1 METQNN
7 KDGGQTSISPP
18 LNVKNDNP
26 PTIRALSSGID
37 TLYLTLN
44 VDWSGS
50 GFLSHLATLKTSAI
64 ESDKAVPGQIEDWL
78 YLVQPYGRRGYEW
91 LLESSEY
98 TLRIGSW
105 DIPKASKPSV
115 IIEIRSEPL
124 WRLGPEKAAGRILS
138 LISLVS
144 SSDLERQTVRDI
156 KVSRADLCVDVLTPA
171 SFWNSE
177 ILQSIVCRAKTIRP
191 FYRNSQL
198 IELDGFKVGNGDL
211 VARLYDK
218 QQEIKIKS
226 RKYWMYDIWEFQ
238 AIPQGW
244 TVIRVEFQLMRQA
257 IKDLGLDTPDDLFCL
272 SVNLWAYCTQEWLK
286 LQDRPGT
293 HHTQRKTLQWW
304 SVVQGGYNQVQGAY
318 PLVRYKAIK
327 SKQEHLIRQ
336 AYGLMTSLTALQ
348 QEQAG
353 ADIAELA
360 DFNDCLS
367 AIFESLDFLG
377 GERDFGI
384 RVFEKRAKN
393 SREYEKNAHIQE
405 LRHKLGFLSCDDDC
419 NYDGG
424 NNNES

>member
-64 ESDKAVPGQIEDWL
+64 ESDKAVPSQIEDWL

-105 DIPKASKPSV
+105 DIPKVSKPSV

-124 WRLGPEKAAGRILS
+124 WRLGPGKAAGRILS

-156 KVSRADLCVDVLTPA
+156 KVSRADLCVDVLTPE

-177 ILQSIVCRAKTIRP
+177 VLHSIVCRAKTIRP

-218 QQEIKIKS
+218 KQEIKVKS
-226 RKYWMYDIWEFQ
+226 RKYWMYDIWGLQ

-244 TVIRVEFQLMRQA
+244 TVIRVEYQLMRQA

-286 LQDRPGT
+286 LQDRPGN

-367 AIFESLDFLG
+367 AIFESLDYLG

-405 LRHKLGFLSCDDDC
+405 LRQKLGFLSCDDDC